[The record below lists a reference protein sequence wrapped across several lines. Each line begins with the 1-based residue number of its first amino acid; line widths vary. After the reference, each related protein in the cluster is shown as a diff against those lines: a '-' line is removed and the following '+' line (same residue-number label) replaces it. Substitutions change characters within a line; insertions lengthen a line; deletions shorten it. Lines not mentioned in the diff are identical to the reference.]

1 MAIAAASSFPLEGV
15 CCSTSYGITNSCVI
29 PSFDGRRVPD
39 PAGIR
44 CKNPFFGSTP
54 SHWLSAGHGLCLS
67 KVSVAADYPDSV
79 SDSSSYMSN
88 QAYHPLEEVKVSRRI
103 RDTKLTFAEIA
114 RTTVE
119 ANSCAL
125 LVFPGTVHCEPHE
138 QISWAEFQY
147 VIDDYGDIFFELC
160 DDANILEDRGASNPV
175 NVLIG
180 MDIPIYENRR
190 KAGEYNI
197 SSDETLFGDD
207 YFEVLDSELSDISV
221 GWEMPDSSTLLHPI
235 YFAKCLTKA
244 ANMEHSKMMDYP
256 SNGVSIMGCLRPAF
270 ADEESYIR
278 TLFHCVDS
286 DGYNSEWKDGEIL
299 SLNSESDQGNI
310 GSTLYRLEV
319 MRIELFSVYGVQS
332 EINLQDFQDAE
343 PDVLAHSTPA
353 IVERFG
359 EKGISC
365 NVALKAL
372 CKKKGLDVEGAHLI
386 GVDSLGMDVRVFSG
400 AEVQTHRFPFKV
412 RATSEVAAEK
422 QIQQLMFPRS
432 RRKKLRSHGVAV
444 RDVDSF

>member
-1 MAIAAASSFPLEGV
+1 MAIAVASSFPLEGV
-15 CCSTSYGITNSCVI
+15 CCSTSYGITNSCLI
-29 PSFDGRRVPD
+29 PSFDGRRLPD

-44 CKNPFFGSTP
+44 CKNPFFGSTQF
-54 SHWLSAGHGLCLS
+54 HWLSAGHDLCLS
-67 KVSVAADYPDSV
+67 KISVAADYPDSV
-79 SDSSSYMSN
+79 PDSSSYMRN

-103 RDTKLTFAEIA
+103 RDTKLSSAEIA

-147 VIDDYGDIFFELC
+147 VIDDYGDIFFEIC

-180 MDIPIYENRR
+180 MEIPIYENRR
-190 KAGEYNI
+190 KAGEYIN
-197 SSDETLFGDD
+197 SDETLFGDD

-221 GWEMPDSSTLLHPI
+221 GWEMPDTSTLVHPI
-235 YFAKCLTKA
+235 YFAKFLTKA
-244 ANMEHSKMMDYP
+244 ANMEYSKMMDYP
-256 SNGVSIMGCLRPAF
+256 SNGVSILGCLRPAF

-278 TLFHCVDS
+278 TLFHCVDT

-299 SLNSESDQGNI
+299 SESGQGNT
-310 GSTLYRLEV
+310 GSTLYRLEI

-332 EINLQDFQDAE
+332 EITLQDFQDAE

-400 AEVQTHRFPFKV
+400 VEVQTHRFPFKV
-412 RATSEVAAEK
+412 RAKSEVAAEK

-432 RRKKLRSHGVAV
+432 RRKKLRTHGVGI
-444 RDVDSF
+444 RDVNSF